1 MRPRIEF
8 AAETR
13 ADKLRDDTDVLF
25 RQPKHLGEHGPKV
38 DHALRRFVERQHRSV
53 PQRGRRM
60 WLEWVLRLR
69 RCDIGTVELDWRGGE
84 RTLCVA
90 AAALQALSGAVRCE
104 DNVRL
109 VIRFKMGLYVR
120 CLFGVGRADR
130 IGGGLGS
137 LKGLGHGQRDI
148 LAVVADDIVLEGRAP
163 LFGDA
168 FESRLIGSAEDSSD
182 IPAMKD
188 SAHTRHFLRFCSV
201 EFEYA
206 TIGDRRPHR
215 RPALARV
222 RAGCR
227 AGYRGVPR
235 ADALERGSVARSRLG
250 TPGIAA
256 DAEGADD
263 RAASGRPRIG

>member
-25 RQPKHLGEHGPKV
+25 RQPKHLGEHGPKI

-120 CLFGVGRADR
+120 CLLGVGRADR
-130 IGGGLGS
+130 IGCGLGS

-188 SAHTRHFLRFCSV
+188 RAQTRHFLRCCSV

-206 TIGDRRPHR
+206 TIGDRRLDRHR
-215 RPALARV
+215 IKHAWETEVGGAL
-222 RAGCR
+222 C
-227 AGYRGVPR
+227 
-235 ADALERGSVARSRLG
+235 
-250 TPGIAA
+250 
-256 DAEGADD
+256 
-263 RAASGRPRIG
+263 